1 MEQHGLCAA
10 VSCCTTTSSERS
22 ILTQIEALSSPEINN
37 AIFIFQQV
45 CNQH

>member
-1 MEQHGLCAA
+1 MEQRGLRTA
-10 VSCCTTTSSERS
+10 VSCHTTTSRERS

-45 CNQH
+45 CNQQ